1 MKKWVYVLAILMGV
15 MLIIPQAGHATVVE
29 FWEVNLN
36 SNTTLAGST
45 AFASYGL
52 SFGDSTCYIVD
63 SRLIGAGT
71 DDRGIDANGTTNV
84 FSVIFNDLASSV
96 TAYWVS
102 VGGNDVFATAYD
114 SSNNILDTF
123 SATGLSDITY
133 GTTTFSES
141 AGIAK
146 ISFHD
151 HTAFIGVGKLDFQTV
166 PLPPTVFLLGSGLLG
181 LAGWRRLR
189 KG

>member
-1 MKKWVYVLAILMGV
+1 MKKWVYVLVILMGV
-15 MLIIPQAGHATVVE
+15 MLIIPQTGHATVVE
-29 FWEVNLN
+29 FSEVDLN
-36 SNTTLAGST
+36 TNTTLVGST

-52 SFGDSTCYIVD
+52 SFGDSTSYIVD
-63 SRLIGAGT
+63 LRLIGAGT
-71 DDRGIDANGTTNV
+71 DNRGIDALGTTNV

-102 VGGNDVFATAYD
+102 VSGNDLFATAYG
-114 SSNNILDTF
+114 SNGNVLDTF
-123 SATGLSDITY
+123 SATGLSALTY
-133 GTTTFSES
+133 GTVTFSQS

-146 ISFHD
+146 ISFQGD
-151 HTAFIGVGKLDFQTV
+151 MGYIGVGKLDFQTV

-181 LAGWRRLR
+181 LVGWRRFR